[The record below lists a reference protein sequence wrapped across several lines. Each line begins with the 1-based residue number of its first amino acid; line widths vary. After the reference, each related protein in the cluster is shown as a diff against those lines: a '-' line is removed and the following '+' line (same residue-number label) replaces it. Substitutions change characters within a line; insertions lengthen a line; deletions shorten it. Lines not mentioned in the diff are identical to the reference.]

1 MVISWVAQSVNVEY
15 VSYNSSEGNQ
25 SKSAENLFH

>member
-1 MVISWVAQSVNVEY
+1 VNIEY